1 MSRKEAQAANSRC
14 SASVGYAATVEDGV
28 LTIRP
33 NMSGIGGWW
42 FIRVV
47 GGSYC
52 VFETVQ
58 YGGDSY
64 HLQDF
69 GNISDALELANSL
82 A

>member
-1 MSRKEAQAANSRC
+1 MKERRMSECNELNM
-14 SASVGYAATVEDGV
+14 SAGYVATVEDGV

-33 NMSGIGGWW
+33 NVSDDGGWW

-47 GGSYC
+47 GSSYC